1 MDGIISDNW
10 GNKIGIKVWEYKN
23 LHGRYGHLHGFL
35 DRSENTDLGK
45 GEAEGDRKINGD
57 WKEYS
62 YLYGTNNIC
71 INIRK
76 YCSINIVL
84 MIRES

>member
-1 MDGIISDNW
+1 MGSYQIIGETKLGS
-10 GNKIGIKVWEYKN
+10 
-23 LHGRYGHLHGFL
+23 RYGSTKTYMVDMDTCMDFL
-35 DRSENTDLGK
+35 DTSENTDLGK

-57 WKEYS
+57 GKEYS
-62 YLYGTNNIC
+62 YFYGTNNIC